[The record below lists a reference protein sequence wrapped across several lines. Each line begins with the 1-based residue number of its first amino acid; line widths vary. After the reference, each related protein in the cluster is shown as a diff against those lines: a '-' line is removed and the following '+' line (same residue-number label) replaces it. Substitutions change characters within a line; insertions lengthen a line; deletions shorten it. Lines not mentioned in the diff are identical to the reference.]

1 MEILVRIKRLVFQG
15 QVRYTAKAIDEM
27 AADGLMPTDVEESI
41 LNAQVIEKTLQSHSR
56 MRRSS
61 KDKLYVIK
69 SFSFTGTLIYTKG
82 KIDRQ
87 GGQEIFYILV
97 SAKIA
102 TVGD

>member
-1 MEILVRIKRLVFQG
+1 
-15 QVRYTAKAIDEM
+15 
-27 AADGLMPTDVEESI
+27 
-41 LNAQVIEKTLQSHSR
+41 

-61 KDKLYVIK
+61 REKLYVIK
-69 SFSFTGTLIYTKG
+69 SSSFTGTLIYTKG

-87 GGQEIFYILV
+87 GGQEFFYILI